1 MCFRSG
7 DGVAVPVGR
16 MPEAGGGASGSYDE
30 HHGVHGACCGRKRYR
45 SIQGSQ
51 PLTIPVPPH
60 SRTDALHPI
69 HNISRYEKS
78 FSVFRNRNC
87 GTVPGGNRVIL
98 PDLALE
104 GGLSSWSPRAKAS
117 LFSFMYGRE
126 LRIIVKNCYL
136 IGTIL

>member
-1 MCFRSG
+1 METEATTLSSTARTTGDMSG
-7 DGVAVPVGR
+7 A
-16 MPEAGGGASGSYDE
+16 EAGR
-30 HHGVHGACCGRKRYR
+30 VLWRR
-45 SIQGSQ
+45 
-51 PLTIPVPPH
+51 LTIPAPRH

-104 GGLSSWSPRAKAS
+104 DGLSSWSPRAKAS